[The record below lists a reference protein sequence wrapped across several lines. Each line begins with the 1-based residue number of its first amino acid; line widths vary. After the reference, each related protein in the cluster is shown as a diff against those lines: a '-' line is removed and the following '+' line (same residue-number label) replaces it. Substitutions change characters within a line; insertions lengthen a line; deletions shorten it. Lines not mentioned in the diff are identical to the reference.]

1 MIDISNTL
9 TVVLATG
16 DGKALH
22 PLAKRRTVAAINFG
36 GNYRI
41 IDFALANCLNS
52 RLRRVYVMT
61 QYNSFSLQNHLRDGW
76 SIYKSDLGEFISPV
90 TPPIRDRAISY
101 CGAAHVLFH
110 NLYLLQRDSSE
121 HVLICSGEHVYRMD
135 YAALVERHMSTGA
148 DATVAGFRADGE
160 IGNTAEFRIQVNGD
174 GSVHSLARVGEGD
187 GAPGDDWLSMGIVVI
202 RRGLLMGLLEI
213 AGETGTRDMQL
224 EHLVKSWML
233 GRYRVLGYE
242 FGGPTGRVSQDRYWR
257 RMTTLDDYFEA
268 NMDLLQLE
276 PPMDLYQTDWP
287 IRTYHRQQPP
297 ARTVPGASSNE
308 GICVNSIIASGT
320 VIAGGGVNHSV
331 LADGCLI
338 GDGAIVEDSILF
350 PGAHVGPGARVN
362 RAIIDRD
369 VRVPAGVEI
378 GFNERADAGRFEVT
392 QGGVVVV
399 PSGFDDWDIRET
411 P

>member
-1 MIDISNTL
+1 MSDLSSLL

-16 DGKALH
+16 DGKPLR

-36 GNYRI
+36 GSYRI

-101 CGAAHVLFH
+101 SGAAHVLFH
-110 NLYLLQRDSSE
+110 NLYLLQRDTSE
-121 HVLICSGEHVYRMD
+121 HVLVCSGEHVYRMD
-135 YAALVERHMSTGA
+135 YAALVEQHLATRA
-148 DATVAGFRADGE
+148 DATLAGFRADGQ
-160 IGNTAEFRIQVNGD
+160 IGNATEFRMQVDLDGCVTALTRTGESNGEM
-174 GSVHSLARVGEGD
+174 V
-187 GAPGDDWLSMGIVVI
+187 DDWSSMGIMVV
-202 RRGLLMGLLEI
+202 RRALLIELLEK
-213 AGETGTRDMQL
+213 AGETGSRDMQL
-224 EHLVKSWML
+224 EHLVTSWML
-233 GRYRVLGYE
+233 GRHRVLGYE

-276 PPMDLYQTDWP
+276 PPMDLYQKDWP
-287 IRTYHRQQPP
+287 IRTYHHQQPP

-338 GDGAIVEDSILF
+338 DDAATVEDSILF
-350 PGAHVGPGARVN
+350 PGVRVGPGARVQ

-369 VRVPAGVEI
+369 VRVPAGFEI
-378 GFNERADAGRFEVT
+378 GFDPAADSERFAVT
-392 QGGVVVV
+392 PGGVVVV
-399 PSGFDDWDIRET
+399 PSGFDAWGGSQA
-411 P
+411 